1 METFSSNHQCGFQK
15 GYNTQYCLLAMVEKW
30 ESAVGNGKLFGEL
43 LTDLSKGPYIK
54 EVGGRAGG
62 FL

>member
-1 METFSSNHQCGFQK
+1 METFSSNHQYGFQK

-54 EVGGRAGG
+54 
-62 FL
+62 